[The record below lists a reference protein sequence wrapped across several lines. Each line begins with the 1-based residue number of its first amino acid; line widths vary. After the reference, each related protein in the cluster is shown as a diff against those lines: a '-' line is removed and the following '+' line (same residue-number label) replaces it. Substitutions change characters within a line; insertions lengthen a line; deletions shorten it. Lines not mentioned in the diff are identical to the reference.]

1 MEKVMEMT
9 SVNLRE
15 TSNLDIRKR
24 KEKIFKLICISSIA
38 TSLVVLGVLLFHIA
52 QEGIEYLGWDF
63 LTNFQS
69 RFAGKSGIKA
79 GLLGTIWLMIP
90 TLLISV
96 PTGVLTAIYLQEY
109 PVKGKIGR
117 FIELNI
123 ANLAGVPSIVYGL
136 LGLTVFVHW
145 LGLGRSLLSGALTMS
160 MLILPVII
168 VSAKEALGAVPDSI
182 RQGAYAVGARKYQVV
197 FGQVLP
203 AAIPGILT
211 GVILAVSRGIGEAAP
226 LIVVGA
232 LSYVAYTPSTM
243 MDEFTV
249 LPIQIYNW
257 AGRPQVEFHKLAAS
271 GIIVLLALML
281 TMNLTAILIR
291 NRKQKRM
298 RL

>member
-1 MEKVMEMT
+1 MEMT

>member
-1 MEKVMEMT
+1 MEKVIVTPMII
-9 SVNLRE
+9 SLPA
-15 TSNLDIRKR
+15 SNLEIRKR
-24 KEKIFKLICISSIA
+24 KEKIFKLICILSIVSS
-38 TSLVVLGVLLFHIA
+38 LMVLGILFYHIA
-52 QEGIEYLGWDF
+52 QEGIEYLGMDF
-63 LTNFQS
+63 LTRFQS
-69 RFAGKSGIKA
+69 RFAAKSGIKA
-79 GLLGTIWLMIP
+79 GLWGTIWLMTP
-90 TLLISV
+90 TILISV
-96 PTGVLTAIYLQEY
+96 PIGVLTAIFLQEY
-109 PVKGKIGR
+109 PIKGRIGR

-136 LGLTVFVHW
+136 LGLSVFVHW
-145 LGLGRSLLSGALTMS
+145 MGLGRSVLSGALTMS
-160 MLILPVII
+160 LLILPVII
-168 VSAKEALGAVPDSI
+168 VSAKEALAAVPDTI
-182 RQGAYAVGARKYQVV
+182 RQGAYALGARKFQVV

-232 LSYVAYTPSTM
+232 LSYVAYVPSTV

-257 AGRPQVEFHKLAAS
+257 AGRPQQEFHKLAAS
-271 GIIVLLALML
+271 GILVLLVLML

-291 NRKQKRM
+291 NRRQKRM